1 MEKKPKKI
9 PVTQRFFN
17 AVQLMYGYLKNF
29 GFNVLI
35 VLFVIWGCGLVI
47 KGFDWLNQF
56 HWSCGL
62 MGVLFMGFILWW
74 QFPELKRR
82 IQKYNPELPVWGTF
96 SLMILWLALTLSEFS
111 LILFRVGW
119 AKYEPV
125 NRMVLGELAAFYIW
139 KFFDMLPGIKVWETL
154 NVDAPLETKNWVA
167 GMPVLIFQ
175 IITIVLIIKW
185 FKEWMKARKKYLEE
199 KNKP

>member
-1 MEKKPKKI
+1 
-9 PVTQRFFN
+9 
-17 AVQLMYGYLKNF
+17 
-29 GFNVLI
+29 
-35 VLFVIWGCGLVI
+35 
-47 KGFDWLNQF
+47 
-56 HWSCGL
+56 
-62 MGVLFMGFILWW
+62 MGFILWW
-74 QFPELKRR
+74 QFPELKSR

-111 LILFRVGW
+111 LILFRIGW

-154 NVDAPLETKNWVA
+154 NVGASLETKNRVA

-175 IITIVLIIKW
+175 VITIALIIKW
-185 FKEWMKARKKYLEE
+185 FKEWMKARNKYLEE
-199 KNKP
+199 KNKS